1 MEATYAAIWAGLV
14 VVPVNTR
21 LAAQEVCQI
30 LKDCDARALAFDRTH
45 EDTARSV
52 ARDLGLARTIGL
64 DHAEASLHWTDLLRM
79 DRLTPCNAGSRDVL
93 GLYYTGGT
101 TGLPK
106 GVALSHASF
115 ELTAMDQAH
124 ALECTGDSV
133 YLHAAPYFHLADC
146 SVGNSITYVQ
156 GTHVFSDDTSSR
168 GILAAVRD
176 LGVNFLNIVPTM
188 YQDLIQVA
196 AGDPV
201 LARIENAVYG
211 AAPIS
216 QGLLKQVLTA
226 FPNARL
232 KQCYGQTEIGG
243 ACIILPAEAHVAGS
257 DKLKTAGRPT
267 LSTHVRIVTEAGDD
281 ASRGSA
287 GEILVAGD
295 RVMNGYWGMPE
306 KTAETVVDGWL
317 HTGDVGIM
325 DEDGYIA
332 IVDRLKDMI
341 VTGGENVFCAE
352 VESALSLHPGVRD
365 VSVVGVP
372 DPRWGEA
379 VHAFVVPDPHARP
392 TAEEVIAGARAR
404 IAGYKCPKDITFI
417 EELPVSG
424 IGKVRKDALRAL
436 WLEEHG
442 NRDVPPSP
450 EG

>member
-201 LARIENAVYG
+201 LARIENARLRRGTDFAGLAETG
-211 AAPIS
+211 ADRLSKRTAQAMLWPDRDWRSLHHPPGRGPCGGQRQAENGRAGRRSAPMCAS
-216 QGLLKQVLTA
+216 LPKPATMPPGEAPGKSL
-226 FPNARL
+226 
-232 KQCYGQTEIGG
+232 
-243 ACIILPAEAHVAGS
+243 LPATGS
-257 DKLKTAGRPT
+257 
-267 LSTHVRIVTEAGDD
+267 
-281 ASRGSA
+281 
-287 GEILVAGD
+287 
-295 RVMNGYWGMPE
+295 
-306 KTAETVVDGWL
+306 
-317 HTGDVGIM
+317 
-325 DEDGYIA
+325 
-332 IVDRLKDMI
+332 
-341 VTGGENVFCAE
+341 
-352 VESALSLHPGVRD
+352 
-365 VSVVGVP
+365 
-372 DPRWGEA
+372 
-379 VHAFVVPDPHARP
+379 
-392 TAEEVIAGARAR
+392 
-404 IAGYKCPKDITFI
+404 
-417 EELPVSG
+417 
-424 IGKVRKDALRAL
+424 
-436 WLEEHG
+436 
-442 NRDVPPSP
+442 
-450 EG
+450 